1 MKLKLFMLG
10 ALAALAVA
18 ACTKDNAPA
27 GTTPG
32 GDEVTVA
39 GASYLKVNFV
49 TPGKLTT
56 RADAEGDAFEY
67 GTDAE
72 NAVTSGTLFF
82 FDGTTQVADPF
93 DLSSLTWDGKT
104 TPSIE
109 KASGIVVVLENPLK
123 NPTSVVAV
131 LNASLDELGLSKS
144 STLDDIKAVLKDFA
158 TERTTEG
165 KFVMSSSAYKGA
177 ENDVAA
183 KIETVYKTREEAEKA
198 ASVKVPVER
207 VVAKVEVD
215 ATNPTMNL
223 ANGETAASNTV
234 NIDGKDVEI
243 TATVDGFWFDNAAT
257 KSLLLKDISDN
268 ADADNDATNFRSYWA
283 KSGATAWAHGTLSDA
298 KEGPQ
303 YVQENTA
310 KDSTQV
316 VVAVTLK
323 AGENALELVKHL
335 GKLYTEKGFA
345 TEITN
350 LLAHKYYTKS
360 GDTYTSVGA
369 NDIKVTYVKTNLP
382 DGVTL
387 KSYEAYAQ
395 VEKASAD
402 ATFYVKNA
410 SGEYVAAA
418 DADVTADLKGYVVQ
432 RWEGGAA
439 YYFVP
444 IKHDADRF
452 GVIRNH
458 VYKLNVK
465 SINGLGTPVP
475 FKDVDKIIPEIPEE
489 TETYIS
495 AEIDILAWKIVEQNV
510 DLGK

>member
-1 MKLKLFMLG
+1 MKLKHLLFG
-10 ALAALAVA
+10 ALAALAFA

-27 GTTPG
+27 GTTPNG
-32 GDEVTVA
+32 GDNVTVA
-39 GASYLKVNFV
+39 GTSYLKVNFV
-49 TPGKLTT
+49 MPGNPAT

-93 DLSSLTWDGKT
+93 DLSSLTWEGET
-104 TPSIE
+104 TATIE
-109 KASGIVVVLENPLK
+109 KVSDIVVVLENPLRE
-123 NPTSVVAV
+123 PTSVVAV
-131 LNASLDELGLSKS
+131 LNETMSELGLSKS

-158 TERTTEG
+158 TNKTAEG
-165 KFVMSSSAYKGA
+165 KFVMSSSAYDGA

-215 ATNPTMNL
+215 ASDATLNL
-223 ANGETAASNTV
+223 ANGETSASNTV
-234 NIDGKDVEI
+234 NIDGTDVEI

-257 KSLLLKDISDN
+257 TSLLLKDISDN
-268 ADADNDATNFRSYWA
+268 AAADNDADNFRSYWA
-283 KSGATAWAHGTLSDA
+283 KSGTTAWAHGTLSDA

-323 AGENALELVKHL
+323 AGENALKLVKYL
-335 GKLYTEKGFA
+335 GKLYTEDGFA
-345 TEITN
+345 IAVANTLNGTYWTKTEGETVTYETVDADDFTITYTRPTGVE
-350 LLAHKYYTKS
+350 LASYEAYAKIDATTDYYVKS
-360 GDTYTSVGA
+360 GDTYT
-369 NDIKVTYVKTNLP
+369 KV
-382 DGVTL
+382 D
-387 KSYEAYAQ
+387 
-395 VEKASAD
+395 
-402 ATFYVKNA
+402 
-410 SGEYVAAA
+410 
-418 DADVTADLKGYVVQ
+418 DLDLGGYVVQ
-432 RWEGGAA
+432 RWEDGAA

-475 FKDVDKIIPEIPEE
+475 FKDVDEIIPIIPEE